1 MILNRTGTSSG
12 SPARVDYWLLAVVVA
27 LVMIGV
33 VMVYSASFATAYVQ
47 NGNSAYWLLR
57 QVQWLVVGGALLA
70 IASRIPYRFW
80 RQVSL
85 PLMAIVLAMLIAVV
99 TIHPISPEIDGAR
112 RWLIVGSLPSVQPS
126 ELAKLILIFYV
137 ADWLEQKR
145 DKLRKFTYGLIPF
158 GLILGLIIGLIMLE
172 PDLGTSVVI
181 AGIGVAMFFVAGAAL
196 IQLFGGFAMASA
208 AFVALVASASY
219 RMNRITIFLDPWRDP
234 LNMGYH
240 PIQVL
245 LALGS
250 GGLFGVGLGASRQK
264 FSWLPAAHTDAI
276 FAVIGEELGFIGA
289 TFVILLFMGFAIRGV
304 MIAMKAPDMFGVLVA
319 TGITTWVVLQATL
332 NIGVVTTTI
341 PFTGIPL
348 PFISY
353 GGSSLAVTMLAVGV
367 LLSISREATPT
378 KGARTDALNRPEPH
392 NGVLHDRSGG

>member
-1 MILNRTGTSSG
+1 MFLNRTGTSTG
-12 SPARVDYWLLAVVVA
+12 VPRRVDYWLLAVVVA
-27 LVMIGV
+27 LLMVGV

-47 NGNSAYWLLR
+47 TGNSAYWLLR
-57 QVQWLVVGGALLA
+57 QVQWLVVGTVLMAVA
-70 IASRIPYRFW
+70 ARIPYRFW
-80 RQVSL
+80 RRFSL

-99 TIHPISPEIDGAR
+99 TVRSISPEIDGAR
-112 RWLIVGSLPSVQPS
+112 RWIVLGSFISIQPS
-126 ELAKLILIFYV
+126 ELAKLLLIFYV

-145 DKLRKFTYGLIPF
+145 DKLGKFTYGLIPF
-158 GLILGLIIGLIMLE
+158 GLTLGLVIGLIMME

-181 AGIGVAMFFVAGAAL
+181 AGIGVAMFFVAGGAL

-208 AFVALVASASY
+208 AFVALVATASY
-219 RMNRITIFLDPWRDP
+219 RMNRITIFLDPWKDP

-289 TFVILLFMGFAIRGV
+289 TFVILLFMAFAIRGIT
-304 MIAMKAPDMFGVLVA
+304 IAMRAPDSFGVLVA

-353 GGSSLAVTMLAVGV
+353 GGSSLSVTMLGVGV
-367 LLSISREATPT
+367 LLSISREAVMTGRTPKT
-378 KGARTDALNRPEPH
+378 AAMIPEQ
-392 NGVLHDRSGG
+392 